1 MSWDIFVQDIPL
13 GVNSVTDIPFDF
25 EPKPLGSHTAILA
38 VIRAALPFADFS
50 DDSWIR
56 VDLPEVSM
64 EISLGKDDPVQ
75 GFAFHVRGGHL
86 SATVIAEILG
96 QLDARAFDPGTD
108 NGLFDI
114 ATSSESLR
122 RWQQFRDS
130 VLRKS

>member
-1 MSWDIFVQDIPL
+1 MSWDIFVQDVPMD
-13 GVNSVTDIPFDF
+13 VSSVTDIPVDF
-25 EPKPLGSHTAILA
+25 EPKPLGRHTAILE

-64 EISLGKDDPVQ
+64 EISLGKDDPVK

-86 SATVIAEILG
+86 SAAAIADILG
-96 QLDARAFDPGTD
+96 QLDARAFDPGAD
-108 NGLFDI
+108 NGLFDM